1 MSENKTNENAA
12 PDQELSE
19 LLKIRRDKLK
29 ALQEEGRDPF
39 TQTRFERS
47 AYSTEIKADYDAF
60 DGKTVKV
67 AGRIMSKRGMGKAI
81 FCHIQDDRGTIQIYV
96 RKDAVSEQE
105 FADFRKY
112 DIGDIIGV
120 SGFVFKTKTEEISVH
135 VESVTLLSK
144 SLRPLP
150 EKFHG
155 MTDKELRYRMRYVDL
170 IMNPE
175 SRRNFEIRSKF
186 VAYLRR
192 YLDGLGFMEV
202 ETPVLSPIA
211 GGANARPF
219 ITHHNTLDI
228 DMYMRIATELH
239 LKRLIVGGIE
249 RVYEVGRIFRNE
261 GMDTKHNPEFT
272 TCELYQ
278 AYTNLDGMM
287 DILEG
292 ILTGAAKEI
301 LGTYQVE
308 WLGHQIDL
316 TPSWKRI
323 TMADAV
329 KNVTGADF
337 MAVEGDAD
345 AGVMLAKS
353 VGVDMD
359 GVSHTWGNALYET
372 FDQLV
377 ESTLIQPTFITMY
390 PVEVSPLAKRSPSD
404 PHLTE
409 RYEMFICG
417 CEMGNAFSEL
427 NDPIDQYERFKAQ
440 AEKRANGDDEADMMD
455 EDFVLA
461 LEYGMPPTGGLGFG
475 IDRCAMM
482 LCGTDSI
489 RDVILFP
496 TMKPLN
502 GVKDENG
509 VNKTESEAPKA
520 EPEKIDFSK
529 VEIEPLFKDFV
540 DFETFSKSDFRA
552 VKVLA
557 CEAVPKSKKL
567 LKFTLDDGTG
577 TERTILSGIHAY
589 YEPEELVGKTC
600 IAITN
605 LPPRPMMGIDSCGML
620 ISAVHHEEGEEKLHL
635 LMVDDHIPAG
645 AKLY

>member
-1 MSENKTNENAA
+1 MAQQNQNQQDLREIL
-12 PDQELSE
+12 Q
-19 LLKIRRDKLK
+19 IRRDKLA
-29 ALQEEGRDPF
+29 ALQEAGMNPFEITRYDVTHHAQEVKDQFDQLEG
-39 TQTRFERS
+39 QTVS
-47 AYSTEIKADYDAF
+47 L
-60 DGKTVKV
+60 
-67 AGRIMSKRGMGKAI
+67 AGRLMSKRGMGKVS
-81 FCHIQDDRGTIQIYV
+81 FCDLKDKSGRIQIYA
-96 RKDAVSEQE
+96 RKDEMDEEAY
-105 FADFRKY
+105 DRFRKY
-112 DIGDIIGV
+112 DIGDIVGV
-120 SGFVFKTKTEEISVH
+120 KGDVFRTQKGEMSIRAHEI
-135 VESVTLLSK
+135 TLLSK
-144 SLRPLP
+144 SLQPLP

-155 MTDKELRYRMRYVDL
+155 LTDKELRYRQRYVDL

-175 SRRNFEIRSKF
+175 SQRNFEIRSKF

-192 YLDGLGFMEV
+192 YLDNMGFMEV

-219 ITHHNTLDI
+219 ITHHNAQDI

-239 LKRLIVGGIE
+239 LKRLIVGGLE

-301 LGTYQVE
+301 LGTYHIQ
-308 WLGHQIDL
+308 WLGHDVDL

-329 KNVTGADF
+329 QNVTGADF
-337 MAVEGDAD
+337 MAIEGDDD
-345 AGVMLAKS
+345 AAVELAKS
-353 VGVDMD
+353 VGVDME
-359 GVSHTWGNALYET
+359 GVARKWGNALYET
-372 FDQLV
+372 FDQKV
-377 ESTLIQPTFITMY
+377 EETLIQPTFITMY
-390 PVEVSPLAKRSPSD
+390 PVEVSPLAKRSPED

-409 RYEMFICG
+409 RYEMFVCG

-427 NDPIDQYERFKAQ
+427 NDPIDQYQRFKAQ
-440 AEKRANGDDEADMMD
+440 AEKRANGDEEADMMD

-496 TMKPLN
+496 TMKPLDSDKK
-502 GVKDENG
+502 GSK
-509 VNKTESEAPKA
+509 EASAPA
-520 EPEKIDFSK
+520 AAAQAAPVVEEKIVFSN
-529 VEIEPLFKDFV
+529 VQIEPLFQDQV
-540 DFETFSKSDFRA
+540 DFDTFSKSDFRA
-552 VKVLA
+552 VKVKE
-557 CEAVPKSKKL
+557 CEAVKKSKKL
-567 LKFTLDDGTG
+567 LKFILDDGTG
-577 TERTILSGIHAY
+577 TDRVILSGIHEY

-620 ISAVHHEEGEEKLHL
+620 ISAVHHENGEEKLHL
-635 LMVDDHIPAG
+635 LMVDPHIPAG

>member
-1 MSENKTNENAA
+1 MPEQNTQQDLREIL
-12 PDQELSE
+12 Q
-19 LLKIRRDKLK
+19 IRRDKLK
-29 ALQEEGRDPF
+29 ALQDAGMNPFEITRYDVTHHAQEVKDNFDALEG
-39 TQTRFERS
+39 QTVS
-47 AYSTEIKADYDAF
+47 L
-60 DGKTVKV
+60 G
-67 AGRIMSKRGMGKAI
+67 GRLMSKRGMGKVS
-81 FCHIQDDRGTIQIYV
+81 FCDLQDKSGRIQIYA
-96 RKDAVSEQE
+96 RRDEMDEEAYNRFK
-105 FADFRKY
+105 KY
-112 DIGDIIGV
+112 DIGDIVGV
-120 SGFVFKTKTEEISVH
+120 RGEVFRTQKGEMSIRAHEI
-135 VESVTLLSK
+135 TLLSK
-144 SLRPLP
+144 SLQPLP

-155 MTDKELRYRMRYVDL
+155 LTDKELRYRQRYVDL

-175 SRRNFEIRSKF
+175 SKRNFEIRSKF
-186 VAYLRR
+186 VAFLRR
-192 YLDGLGFMEV
+192 YLDNLGFMEV

-239 LKRLIVGGIE
+239 LKRLIVGGME

-278 AYTNLDGMM
+278 AFTNLDGMM

-301 LGTYQVE
+301 LGTYQVT
-308 WLGHQIDL
+308 WMGHDIDL
-316 TPSWKRI
+316 TPSWQRV

-337 MAVEGDAD
+337 MACIGDAD
-345 AGVMLAKS
+345 RGVELARS

-359 GVSHTWGNALYET
+359 GVPHTWGNALYET
-372 FDQLV
+372 FDQKV
-377 ESTLIQPTFITMY
+377 EETLIQPTFITMY
-390 PVEVSPLAKRSPSD
+390 PVEVSPLAKRSPAQ
-404 PHLTE
+404 PELTE

-427 NDPIDQYERFKAQ
+427 NDPIDQYQRFKAQ

-502 GVKDENG
+502 D
-509 VNKTESEAPKA
+509 VNKGNDVKNQPAEEMKA

-529 VEIEPLFKDFV
+529 VKIEPLFEEAV
-540 DFETFSKSDFRA
+540 DFDTFSKSDFRA
-552 VKVLA
+552 VKVKE
-557 CEAVPKSKKL
+557 CVAVPKSKKL
-567 LKFTLDDGTG
+567 LQFTLDDGTG
-577 TERTILSGIHAY
+577 TDRTILSGIHAY
-589 YEPEELVGKTC
+589 YEPEELVGKTL

-605 LPPRPMMGIDSCGML
+605 LPPRAMMGIDSCGML
-620 ISAVHHEEGEEKLHL
+620 LSAIHEEEGEEKLHL

>member
-1 MSENKTNENAA
+1 MAEQNHQQQDLREIL
-12 PDQELSE
+12 Q
-19 LLKIRRDKLK
+19 IRRDKLK
-29 ALQEEGRDPF
+29 ALQDAGMNPFEITRYDVTHHAQEVKDHFDALEG
-39 TQTRFERS
+39 QTVS
-47 AYSTEIKADYDAF
+47 L
-60 DGKTVKV
+60 G
-67 AGRIMSKRGMGKAI
+67 GRLMSKRGMGKVS
-81 FCHIQDDRGTIQIYV
+81 FCDLQDKSGRIQIYA
-96 RKDAVSEQE
+96 RKDEMDEEAYNR
-105 FADFRKY
+105 FKKY
-112 DIGDIIGV
+112 DIGDIVGV
-120 SGFVFKTKTEEISVH
+120 KGQVFRTQKGEMSIRAHEI
-135 VESVTLLSK
+135 TLLSK
-144 SLRPLP
+144 SLQPLP

-155 MTDKELRYRMRYVDL
+155 ITDKELRYRRRYVDL

-175 SRRNFEIRSKF
+175 SKRNFEIRSRF

-192 YLDGLGFMEV
+192 YLDNLGFMEV

-239 LKRLIVGGIE
+239 LKRLIVGGME

-278 AYTNLDGMM
+278 AFTNLDGMM

-301 LGTYQVE
+301 LGTYQVT
-308 WLGHQIDL
+308 WMGHQVDL
-316 TPSWKRI
+316 TPSWKRV

-337 MAVEGDAD
+337 MACIGDAD
-345 AGVMLAKS
+345 RGVELARS

-359 GVSHTWGNALYET
+359 GVPHTWGNALYET
-372 FDQLV
+372 FDQKV
-377 ESTLIQPTFITMY
+377 EETLIQPTFITMY
-390 PVEVSPLAKRSPSD
+390 PVEVSPLAKRSPSQ
-404 PHLTE
+404 PELTE

-427 NDPIDQYERFKAQ
+427 NDPIDQYQRFKAQ

-496 TMKPLN
+496 TMKPLD
-502 GVKDENG
+502 KD
-509 VNKTESEAPKA
+509 KTEKA
-520 EPEKIDFSK
+520 ETKEEEKPVEAAPVVEEKIDFSN
-529 VEIEPLFKDFV
+529 VQIEPLFKDSV
-540 DFETFSKSDFRA
+540 DFDTFSKSDFRA
-552 VKVLA
+552 VKVKE
-557 CEAVPKSKKL
+557 CEAVKKSKKL
-567 LKFTLDDGTG
+567 LKFVLDDGTG
-577 TERTILSGIHAY
+577 VDRVILSGIHEY

-620 ISAVHHEEGEEKLHL
+620 ISAVHHENGEEKLHL
-635 LMVDDHIPAG
+635 LMVDPHIPAG

>member
-1 MSENKTNENAA
+1 MAEQNHQQQDLREIL
-12 PDQELSE
+12 Q
-19 LLKIRRDKLK
+19 IRRDKLK
-29 ALQEEGRDPF
+29 ALQDAGMNPFEITRYDVTHHAQEVKDHFDALEG
-39 TQTRFERS
+39 QTVS
-47 AYSTEIKADYDAF
+47 L
-60 DGKTVKV
+60 G
-67 AGRIMSKRGMGKAI
+67 GRLMSKRGMGKVS
-81 FCHIQDDRGTIQIYV
+81 FCDLQDKSGRIQIYA
-96 RKDAVSEQE
+96 RKDEMDEEAYNR
-105 FADFRKY
+105 FKKY
-112 DIGDIIGV
+112 DIGDIVGV
-120 SGFVFKTKTEEISVH
+120 KGQVFRTQKGEMSIRAHEI
-135 VESVTLLSK
+135 TLLSK
-144 SLRPLP
+144 SLQPLP

-155 MTDKELRYRMRYVDL
+155 ITDKELRYRRRYVDL

-175 SRRNFEIRSKF
+175 SKRNFEIRSRF

-192 YLDGLGFMEV
+192 YLDNLGFMEV

-239 LKRLIVGGIE
+239 LKRLIVGGME

-278 AYTNLDGMM
+278 AFTNLDGMM

-301 LGTYQVE
+301 LGTYQVT
-308 WLGHQIDL
+308 WMGHQVDL
-316 TPSWKRI
+316 TPSWKRV

-337 MAVEGDAD
+337 MACIGDAD
-345 AGVMLAKS
+345 RGVELARS

-359 GVSHTWGNALYET
+359 GVPHTWGNALYET
-372 FDQLV
+372 FDQKV
-377 ESTLIQPTFITMY
+377 EETLIQPTFITMY
-390 PVEVSPLAKRSPSD
+390 PVEVSPLAKRSPSQ
-404 PHLTE
+404 PELTE

-427 NDPIDQYERFKAQ
+427 NDPIDQYQRFKAQ

-509 VNKTESEAPKA
+509 VNKTESEAPKT

-577 TERTILSGIHAY
+577 ENRTILSGIHAY